1 MKFKMTI
8 MERCTCFLGD
18 SVIVSAGS
26 STSSMWSTSL
36 IILYEL
42 IVEKYRDEFVKYLK
56 LVVTDICL
64 KQILYL
70 CNR

>member
-1 MKFKMTI
+1 MSKSPETDIIFLSIRMKFKMTI

-26 STSSMWSTSL
+26 SISSMWSTSL

-42 IVEKYRDEFVKYLK
+42 IVEK
-56 LVVTDICL
+56 
-64 KQILYL
+64 
-70 CNR
+70 